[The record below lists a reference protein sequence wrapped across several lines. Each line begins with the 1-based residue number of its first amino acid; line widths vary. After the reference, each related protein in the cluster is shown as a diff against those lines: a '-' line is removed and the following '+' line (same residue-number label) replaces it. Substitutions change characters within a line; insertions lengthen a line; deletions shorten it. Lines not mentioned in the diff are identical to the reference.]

1 MSQAGRLEKRRDMH
15 MRTLS
20 SRWRHLLGGLAVLAA
35 LAVFAAGCGSSSSSS
50 SSTSTSGGA
59 ETTAEG
65 GSGGS
70 GESSGA
76 DIAAL
81 EKTVQEHVKPAP
93 IGPTVPIG
101 KPIPKN
107 VTVAFIN
114 CGAPAC
120 VSFEESF
127 NEAAGVLG
135 WKVENLAAEPTP
147 SSIQSTFSEVVR
159 RKPDAVVTSGFSI
172 EQFPQQAKELN
183 ELEIPMMFETG
194 TDQSTY
200 NPAEGVTLQL
210 EDATV
215 VSDAARL
222 MADKAIIDAGGEGE
236 IGAVNLT
243 GYPSVAI
250 QVKAF
255 EEEIEEKCTE
265 CSVKSLSVQPTSIG
279 KDAPSI
285 VTNFLRASPGMKG
298 IYFGYAGITV
308 GLGAALKG
316 AGVEPPKVYAWAPDE
331 SGIEELKS
339 EEITAAVPLGYHEVA
354 WQLADGI
361 ARLQTGGNVKDSQ
374 KWQAYTLWSN
384 EFNNLPETA
393 KNPAINP
400 NYKAEF
406 EKLWG
411 LK

>member
-1 MSQAGRLEKRRDMH
+1 MH
-15 MRTLS
+15 MGTS
-20 SRWRHLLGGLAVLAA
+20 PSRWRHLLGGLAVVAA
-35 LAVFAAGCGSSSSSS
+35 IALFAAGCGSGGSSS
-50 SSTSTSGGA
+50 SSTESGGGG
-59 ETTAEG
+59 TTAEAG
-65 GSGGS
+65 GGGETEA
-70 GESSGA
+70 GGA

-81 EKTVQEHVKPAP
+81 EKTVAEHTKPAP

-101 KPIPKN
+101 KPIPKD
-107 VTVAFIN
+107 VTVDFIN

-147 SSIQSTFSEVVR
+147 SSIQATFAEVVR

-194 TDQSTY
+194 TDPSTY

-210 EDATV
+210 EDATI
-215 VSDAARL
+215 VSKAARL

-236 IGAVNLT
+236 IGAVNLS

-255 EEEIEEKCTE
+255 EEEVEEKCPD
-265 CSVKSLSVQPTSIG
+265 CSLKHLDVQPTSLG
-279 KDAPSI
+279 KDAPTI
-285 VTNFLRASPGMKG
+285 ITNFLRASPSMKG
-298 IYFGYAGITV
+298 IYFGYAGIIP

-316 AGVEPPKVYAWAPDE
+316 AGVEAPKIYAWAPDE
-331 SGIEELKS
+331 PGIEELKS
-339 EEITAAVPLGYHEVA
+339 GEITAAVPLGYPEVA
-354 WQLADGI
+354 WQIADGI
-361 ARLQTGGNVKDSQ
+361 ARLETGGNVKDSQ
-374 KWQAYTLWSN
+374 EWQSYTLWGK
-384 EFNNLPETA
+384 EFDNLPESS
-393 KNPAINP
+393 KNPAVNP
-400 NYKAEF
+400 NYAEEF
-406 EKLWG
+406 EKLCG
-411 LK
+411 LS